1 MITPMG
7 MTTSVRSARGD
18 VRAVWIANV
27 WPELDAGRF
36 PVKRVVGET
45 FEVRADI
52 LREGHEALA
61 AVLKFRTVKDTS
73 WREVPME
80 PLDND
85 RWAGCFLL
93 EENTRYLYTIEA
105 YPDPYRA
112 WAADLRKRLAAGMEV
127 PSELLEGTALL
138 RAVLPRAAGA
148 DRARL
153 EERLVEIDEA
163 STATRRATLLLDKE
177 TAELV
182 TRYPDRGAATQYDRE
197 LEVVVDRPLARFG
210 AWYEMFPRSQ
220 GRLPGQ
226 HGTFKDC
233 LDRLPD
239 ITAMGFDVLYLPPI
253 HPVGLSFRKG
263 RNNSS
268 TAGPD
273 DPGSPWAIGN
283 EHGGHKAVEPLLGT
297 LEDFRELVRAAR
309 AAGMEV
315 ALDYAL
321 QCSPDHPYV
330 RQHPEWFHRRPD
342 GTIKYAENP
351 PKKYQD
357 IYPLN
362 FHCRDRE
369 VLWEELRSIVL
380 FWIDQGVR
388 IFRVD
393 NPHTKPIPFWAWLIR
408 EVQAVAPDVIFLA
421 EAFTRPKLMQALAK
435 VGFTQSYT
443 YFTWRNF
450 KDELVAYL
458 TELTK
463 TEMAEYFQGNFFTNT
478 PDILPLILQ
487 RGGRPAFK
495 MRLALVA
502 TLSSAYGIYSGYELC
517 ENAALPDTEEY
528 QDSEKYEIRVR
539 DWDAPGHIKDY
550 IARINHIRRDR
561 PSLQESRHL
570 RFYPS
575 EDDSI
580 LFYAKRSA
588 DGADLVWVAVNLDP
602 FEAHEA
608 RLELPMAEL
617 GLPSDG
623 RLEVHELITDQR
635 QLWRGPVHSLRLDP
649 RQEPAAI
656 FRVTAIPHKAFDD
669 LGY

>member
-1 MITPMG
+1 MMTP

-27 WPELDAGRF
+27 WPELEGGRF

-45 FEVRADI
+45 FEVSADI

-61 AVLKFRTVKDTS
+61 AVLKFRTTKDTS

-80 PLDND
+80 PVDND
-85 RWAGCFLL
+85 RWAGRFLL
-93 EENTRYLYTIEA
+93 EENTRYLYTLEA
-105 YPDPYRA
+105 YPDPYRT
-112 WAADLRKRLAAGMEV
+112 WAADLRKRLAAGMDV
-127 PSELLEGTALL
+127 ASELLEGAALL
-138 RAVLPRAAGA
+138 RAVLSRAPGA
-148 DRARL
+148 DRVRL
-153 EERLVEIDEA
+153 EERLVEINQA
-163 STATRRATLLLDKE
+163 TTATRRATLLLDDE
-177 TAELV
+177 TAALV
-182 TRYPDRGAATQYDRE
+182 ARYPDRGAATQYDRE
-197 LEVVVDRPLARFG
+197 LEVVVDRPLARFC

-220 GRLPGQ
+220 GRIPGR

-239 ITAMGFDVLYLPPI
+239 IAAMGFDVLYLPPI
-253 HPVGLSFRKG
+253 HPVGQSFRKG
-263 RNNSS
+263 RNNSP

-283 EHGGHKAVEPLLGT
+283 EHGGHKTVEPALGT
-297 LEDFRELVRAAR
+297 LEDFRDLVREAR

-330 RQHPEWFHRRPD
+330 RQHPEWFYRRPD

-362 FHCRDRE
+362 FYCRDRE
-369 VLWEELRSIVL
+369 ALWEELRSIVL
-380 FWIDQGVR
+380 FWIDHGVR

-421 EAFTRPKLMQALAK
+421 EAFTRPKVMQALAK

-450 KDELVAYL
+450 KDELVSYL
-458 TELTK
+458 TELTQ
-463 TEMAEYFQGNFFTNT
+463 TEMAEYFRGNFFTNP
-478 PDILPLILQ
+478 PDILPPILQ
-487 RGGRPAFK
+487 QGGPVAFK
-495 MRLALVA
+495 MRLALAA
-502 TLSSAYGIYSGYELC
+502 TLSSSYGIYSGYELC
-517 ENAALPDTEEY
+517 EHAALPGTEEY
-528 QDSEKYEIRVR
+528 ENSEKYEIRVR
-539 DWDAPGHIKDY
+539 DWDAAGHIKHY
-550 IARINHIRRDR
+550 IACINRIRRDHA
-561 PSLQESRHL
+561 SLHETRNV
-570 RFYPS
+570 RFYGS
-575 EDDSI
+575 DDDSI
-580 LFYAKRSA
+580 LFFGKPSM
-588 DGADLVWVAVNLDP
+588 DGEDLIWVAVNLDP
-602 FEAHEA
+602 FDAHEA

-617 GLPSDG
+617 GLPPEG

-649 RQEPAAI
+649 RREAAAI
-656 FRVTAIPHKAFDD
+656 FHITARPHKEFDD
-669 LGY
+669 LLY